1 MALSAASASH
11 PGTRVTAT
19 PAAFSARSTAVSTIG
34 SASPLPPGTAIRPA
48 TSAPGASGTRNAGS
62 SSRIPSST
70 AARSGP
76 RGPTVSRDGARG
88 YTPFT
93 EIRPCVVFRPA
104 TPQQAAGILTD
115 PPVSVPNATSASPV
129 ATATADPLD
138 DPPGSR
144 LGSRG
149 LTGVPAQWLI
159 PLADQH
165 SSVRP
170 ALPTIRAP
178 PSRADATTAA
188 SVSARSAISA
198 TTGHPAVVG
207 SPATSMQSLTA
218 SRGPASSPPA
228 SPGMRTTQVP
238 MPP

>member
-1 MALSAASASH
+1 M
-11 PGTRVTAT
+11 
-19 PAAFSARSTAVSTIG
+19 
-34 SASPLPPGTAIRPA
+34 
-48 TSAPGASGTRNAGS
+48 
-62 SSRIPSST
+62 PSST
-70 AARSGP
+70 AATSAP
-76 RGPTVSRDGARG
+76 SGPTVSRDGASG

-93 EIRPCVVFRPA
+93 ETRPCAVFSPT
-104 TPQQAAGILTD
+104 TPQQAAGTLTD

-129 ATATADPLD
+129 ATATADPLEE
-138 DPPGSR
+138 PPGSR

-149 LTGVPAQWLI
+149 LSGVPAQWLI

-165 SSVRP
+165 SSVRL

-178 PSRADATTAA
+178 PSRADATTGA
-188 SVSARSAISA
+188 SVWARSAISA

-218 SRGPASSPPA
+218 SRGPASLPSA
-228 SPGMRTTQVP
+228 SPEMRTTQVP